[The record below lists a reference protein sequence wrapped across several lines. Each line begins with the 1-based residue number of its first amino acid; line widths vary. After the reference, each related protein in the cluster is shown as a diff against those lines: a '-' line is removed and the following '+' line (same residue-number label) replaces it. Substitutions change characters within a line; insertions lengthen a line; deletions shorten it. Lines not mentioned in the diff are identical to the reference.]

1 MLIWLKRYIDL
12 TYITETIANYEDTD
26 VYMNDGRFC
35 ADTKCLTHI
44 SFINITGFK
53 IQMLL

>member
-35 ADTKCLTHI
+35 ADTKCLTNI

-53 IQMLL
+53 IQTLL